1 MPIVVWWKRFPM
13 FGFAIF
19 LLGLGTLIQL
29 PIIYHSQFILIIEDF
44 PILVL
49 TNISAIIGVFSALIL
64 TSEGFFIYYEK
75 RGLQTFKLLALIV
88 PIVVTIY
95 YLAYFVPFY
104 IHNLL
109 TLPDFLM
116 PIRDTD
122 INYQFALS
130 LLSAVTITVLIS
142 AIINE
147 RLIERAKITRKK

>member
-64 TSEGFFIYYEK
+64 TCEGFFIYYEK

-122 INYQFALS
+122 INYQFTLS

-147 RLIERAKITRKK
+147 RLIECA